1 MEVNARTFR
10 NVAIPSDRLGRQF
23 GPYTGAPNDAGDSSG
38 VSMTRVLVS
47 RPNEG
52 DRTALLGKMTA
63 CRTTNHSSANNNNI
77 YIHVASL
84 ADQWNLPGT
93 SRR

>member
-10 NVAIPSDRLGRQF
+10 NVAISSDRLGRQF
-23 GPYTGAPNDAGDSSG
+23 GPYTGASNDTGNPCG
-38 VSMTRVLVS
+38 VSVTRILVS
-47 RPNEG
+47 RPDES
-52 DRTALLGKMTA
+52 DRTALLGKVAA
-63 CRTTNHSSANNNNI
+63 CRTTNHSSADNSNI
-77 YIHVASL
+77 YIHGPSL